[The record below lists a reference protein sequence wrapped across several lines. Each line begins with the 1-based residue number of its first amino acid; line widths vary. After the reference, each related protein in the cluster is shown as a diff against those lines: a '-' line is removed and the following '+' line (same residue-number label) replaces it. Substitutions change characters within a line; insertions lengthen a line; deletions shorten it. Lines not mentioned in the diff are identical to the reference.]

1 MIPMNFKQKSGISP
15 CGRPRIFV
23 SNNTGDPQAA
33 LDFGED
39 EDVMYQKYTGRYV
52 TVDSSGVV
60 TKAKKPEGE
69 EKTLLIAV
77 LV

>member
-1 MIPMNFKQKSGISP
+1 MNIKQKSGISP

-23 SNNTGDPQAA
+23 SNDTGHPQAA

-39 EDVMYQKYTGRYV
+39 EDVMYQKYTGCYV

-60 TKAKKPEGE
+60 HEG
-69 EKTLLIAV
+69 
-77 LV
+77 